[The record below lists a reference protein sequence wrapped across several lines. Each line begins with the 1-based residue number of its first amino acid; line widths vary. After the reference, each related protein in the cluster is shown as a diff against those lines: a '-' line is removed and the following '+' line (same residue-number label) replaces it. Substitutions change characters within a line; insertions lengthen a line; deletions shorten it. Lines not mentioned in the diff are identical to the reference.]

1 MSLAGAGEGSTICK
15 IDDESGRAAGAH
27 AGCIGGGHKVRDPA
41 GSGFGVAFLFRDWG
55 ADFRNAM
62 AALERSCFWQL
73 GLGRRVDSLQF
84 YGRFGAGQRDCGIVE
99 DSAVAAVAFLRGAG
113 NSGSVVGLHNRVWS
127 AVAWG
132 VAAAGL
138 ANALELST
146 DAAGIALC
154 SVFSNSPD
162 PDNGDGSD
170 VAGIN

>member
-1 MSLAGAGEGSTICK
+1 
-15 IDDESGRAAGAH
+15 
-27 AGCIGGGHKVRDPA
+27 
-41 GSGFGVAFLFRDWG
+41 
-55 ADFRNAM
+55 M

-73 GLGRRVDSLQF
+73 SLGRRVDSLQF
-84 YGRFGAGQRDCGIVE
+84 YGRFGAGQRDCSIVE

-113 NSGSVVGLHNRVWS
+113 NSGGVVGLHNRVRS

-154 SVFSNSPD
+154 SVFCNSPH